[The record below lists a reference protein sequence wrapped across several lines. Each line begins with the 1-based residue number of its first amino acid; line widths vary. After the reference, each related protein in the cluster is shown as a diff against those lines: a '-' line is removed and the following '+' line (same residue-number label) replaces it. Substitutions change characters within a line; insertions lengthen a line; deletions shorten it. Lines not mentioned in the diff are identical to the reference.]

1 MRLVL
6 SILLFVSFSS
16 CIPGHKSRS
25 NQDLNVS
32 KNIKRVS
39 IDFEKS
45 SEMFEEDK
53 YWTIIEKSF
62 LSSNDYNTQR
72 AWLLKELT
80 ELTLKEIIGFDL
92 RTTKLLK
99 DSYTSELWCSAYIM
113 KGGCS
118 DDGFEYFRCWLISKG
133 KDIFYNATKNSDTL
147 SEIEKKLFFDYEL
160 EPLLY
165 MPNEAFVLKTG
176 KEIYDHV
183 DMETF
188 LKEEGTYPQIE
199 INWQEDSPNSMK
211 KICPKLFEK
220 HW

>member
-6 SILLFVSFSS
+6 SIIVLMLFYS

-25 NQDLNVS
+25 NQDSNIL

-39 IDFEKS
+39 VDFEKS
-45 SEMFEEDK
+45 SEMLDENK

-62 LSSNDYNTQR
+62 LSSSDYNIQR
-72 AWLLKELT
+72 TKLLKELT
-80 ELTLKEIIGFDL
+80 QLNPKEIIGFDL

-99 DSYTSELWCSAYIM
+99 DSYISEMWCAAYIM

-118 DDGFEYFRCWLISKG
+118 DDAFEYFRCWLISKG
-133 KDIFYNATKNSDTL
+133 KDIYYKASKNPDAL

-160 EPLLY
+160 EPFLY
-165 MPNEAFVLKTG
+165 MPNEAFMLKTG
-176 KEIYDHV
+176 KEIYDYR

-188 LKEEGTYPQIE
+188 LKVEGYYPQIE
-199 INWQEDSPNSMK
+199 FNWQEDNPSSMK
-211 KICPKLFEK
+211 KICPKLFQK